1 MGDDIPLP
9 LLKGSIVA
17 MLTQV
22 DLQKPRTRLE
32 RPGDFLAV
40 TPPVMFPTSFFTITM
55 CRLLHFR
62 NELSTGKPLD
72 DCAMSEGLGGGFLR
86 LESQSRRRMRSG
98 GSVRPSVHGSTR
110 GSLLE

>member
-9 LLKGSIVA
+9 LLKGFLVA
-17 MLTQV
+17 MLTRV

-40 TPPVMFPTSFFTITM
+40 IPPVMFPTSFFTITM

-62 NELSTGKPLD
+62 NELSTANHWTIARCPRVWKVD
-72 DCAMSEGLGGGFLR
+72 FCVWNRRADGG
-86 LESQSRRRMRSG
+86 
-98 GSVRPSVHGSTR
+98 
-110 GSLLE
+110 